1 MRRKAEPGLT
11 AACGASAL
19 SGRPQLGWGRSGD
32 EPPGA
37 ERTGQGSLD
46 EVEERPD
53 YNQFKL
59 KIYKII
65 IKCSLQFV
73 TKGELYLI
81 KT

>member
-11 AACGASAL
+11 AACGASAW
-19 SGRPQLGWGRSGD
+19 SGRPQSGWGRSGD

-53 YNQFKL
+53 YNQ
-59 KIYKII
+59 
-65 IKCSLQFV
+65 S
-73 TKGELYLI
+73 
-81 KT
+81 